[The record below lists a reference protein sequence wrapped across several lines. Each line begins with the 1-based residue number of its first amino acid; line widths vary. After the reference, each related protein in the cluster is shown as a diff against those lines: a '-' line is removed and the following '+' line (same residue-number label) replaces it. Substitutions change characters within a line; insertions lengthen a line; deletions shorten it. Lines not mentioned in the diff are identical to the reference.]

1 MFKLKLSKTV
11 LLLAV
16 LTLQY
21 EQKTTG
27 FRKKKNE
34 NQGSAVQWCFVTK
47 QVQRSK
53 SAFISF
59 LKPWMLGYK
68 SGFCLQLFLCNILQ
82 IFIFGHI
89 YFLAKDAFFLFS
101 H

>member
-27 FRKKKNE
+27 FRKKRKRKPGKRCAVMFCNE
-34 NQGSAVQWCFVTK
+34 TSAEVGVSLHQFPQT
-47 QVQRSK
+47 
-53 SAFISF
+53 
-59 LKPWMLGYK
+59 L
-68 SGFCLQLFLCNILQ
+68 
-82 IFIFGHI
+82 
-89 YFLAKDAFFLFS
+89 DAGL
-101 H
+101 

>member
-34 NQGSAVQWCFVTK
+34 NQGAVQWCFVTK

-59 LKPWMLGYK
+59 LKLWMLGVK

>member
-27 FRKKKNE
+27 FREKKNE
-34 NQGSAVQWCFVTK
+34 NQGSAVQ
-47 QVQRSK
+47 
-53 SAFISF
+53 
-59 LKPWMLGYK
+59 
-68 SGFCLQLFLCNILQ
+68 
-82 IFIFGHI
+82 
-89 YFLAKDAFFLFS
+89 
-101 H
+101 